1 MAKNRQHQWEPV
13 PDSED
18 LVKCAKCGTEVKSA
32 QARKG
37 IGPCTWGEKADPPK
51 PTPDQKSEMK
61 RVVIV
66 GEQPPNIAK
75 LIEAAAE
82 ATEHFTQD
90 ELEENARIM
99 RETNLCDTC
108 MKQPAECESNPK
120 FGTGIGNDNVY
131 ECDGYTEG
139 EKLPGRPIGVTYTP
153 PKRSG
158 PRLTD
163 PPEIC
168 NACGDQL
175 AILPLN
181 SRLDMVAC
189 NNSRCALYRERI
201 RMVTKPSER
210 GKHNRAKG

>member
-13 PDSED
+13 PNSED
-18 LVKCAKCGTEVKSA
+18 LVKCSKCGTEVKA
-32 QARKG
+32 TQARKG
-37 IGPCTWGEKADPPK
+37 VGPCLWGEKAEPASAPDPNAWRTGDEEIRTEP
-51 PTPDQKSEMK
+51 PEESEEQA
-61 RVVIV
+61 RV
-66 GEQPPNIAK
+66 
-75 LIEAAAE
+75 
-82 ATEHFTQD
+82 
-90 ELEENARIM
+90 M

-108 MKQPAECESNPK
+108 TKQPAECESNPK

-131 ECDGYTEG
+131 ECDGYFEG
-139 EKLPGRPIGVTYTP
+139 EKLSGRSIGVTYTP
-153 PKRSG
+153 PKPSG

-168 NACGDQL
+168 NACGNQL

-201 RMVTKPSER
+201 RMVTKPIER
-210 GKHNRAKG
+210 GKRKHAKG